1 MVYFGK
7 IDCVRVCFLKECCKH
22 IRKIKIIDLK
32 ERIYLEAFMPKT
44 YTRKK
49 MFVVSTLFILILLL
63 LIVRLG
69 YLMVVKSE
77 YYLEKA
83 ESLHERE
90 RSIKAKRGI
99 IYDRNG
105 VELAG
110 NKPVCSISVIHSQ
123 ITDEEAVIKA
133 LCKVLSL
140 KETEVRKKVQAKTI
154 REKIKSNVDKK
165 TADTLREMKLDG
177 VMIDEDYKRYY
188 PYDTLASKVLGFTGS
203 DNQGIVG
210 LEVAYEEVLS
220 GTPGS
225 ILTLTDAHGYE
236 IKNEAESRIEPVA
249 GNNLYV
255 TIDVNMQK
263 YAEQAATKVLKAK
276 QAKRVSVVLMNP
288 QNGEIYAMVNIPEYN
303 LNEPYKL
310 VNVEDLYI
318 NKKTETE
325 SAVSLSAK
333 EKQDALNNMWRN
345 FCINDTYEP
354 GSTFKLVT
362 ATAALEEEVVKLE
375 DGFSCPGFRMVED
388 RRIRCHKVGGHGS
401 ETFKQGFM
409 NSCNPV
415 FIDVGARVGV
425 SDMYKNYEKLGLF
438 ERTGVDLPGEASS
451 IMHKKENVKAVEL
464 ATMSFGQSF
473 QITPLQLLRAAS
485 AAVNGGTLV
494 TPHFGMYM
502 TDEEG
507 TKKKTFSY
515 PNKENAIKKTTS
527 DTMKELL
534 EAVVAEGSGNKG
546 QVEGYRVGGKTATSE
561 KLPRGNRKYISSFLG
576 FAPADNPQIIGI
588 ILIDEPV
595 GIYYGGTIA
604 APVMSE
610 MFANILPYMGM
621 EADYSAEEIKESSV
635 IIDFE
640 DTVE

>member
-1 MVYFGK
+1 
-7 IDCVRVCFLKECCKH
+7 
-22 IRKIKIIDLK
+22 
-32 ERIYLEAFMPKT
+32 MPKT
-44 YTRKK
+44 FTRKK
-49 MFVVSTLFILILLL
+49 IFVIALLIILALLL
-63 LIVRLG
+63 LIGRLG
-69 YLMVVKSE
+69 YLMIAKSE
-77 YYLEKA
+77 YYLAKA
-83 ESLHERE
+83 EALHDRE

-123 ITDEEAVIKA
+123 VTDEDKVVDA
-133 LCKVLSL
+133 LCEILELEEAS
-140 KETEVRKKVQAKTI
+140 VRKKVQANTI
-154 REKIKSNVDKK
+154 REKIKSNVDKEI
-165 TADTLREMKLDG
+165 ADQLRELHLDG

-188 PYDTLASKVLGFTGS
+188 PYNTLASKVLGFTGS

-210 LEVAYEEVLS
+210 LEVAYESVLA

-225 ILTLTDAHGYE
+225 ILTLTDANGQE
-236 IKNEAESRIEPVA
+236 IENEAESRIEPIA
-249 GNNLYV
+249 GNNLY
-255 TIDVNMQK
+255 TSIDVNIQK

-288 QNGEIYAMVNIPEYN
+288 QNGEIYAMVNVPEYN
-303 LNEPYKL
+303 LNEPYTL
-310 VNVEDLYI
+310 VNVEDLYS
-318 NKKTETE
+318 KTSEEDAETETTIKE
-325 SAVSLSAK
+325 EEEKSGDTEK
-333 EKQDALNNMWRN
+333 EEMTEQEKQDALNNMWRN

-362 ATAALEEEVVKLE
+362 ATAALEEGVVKL
-375 DGFSCPGFRMVED
+375 DDTFNCPGFRIVED
-388 RRIRCHKVGGHGS
+388 RRIRCHKVGGHGT
-401 ETFKQGFM
+401 ETFKEGIM

-415 FIDVGARVGV
+415 FMDVGARVGV
-425 SDMYKNYEKLGLF
+425 ANMYKNYEKLGLF
-438 ERTGVDLPGEASS
+438 EKTGVDLPGEASS
-451 IMHKKENVKAVEL
+451 IMHKQENVKAVEL

-494 TPHFGMYM
+494 TPHFGLYA

-507 TKKKTFSY
+507 NQIKKFTY
-515 PNKENAIKKTTS
+515 ATRENAIRKDTS
-527 DTMKELL
+527 ETMKELL
-534 EAVVAEGSGNKG
+534 EAVVAEGSGSKG

-561 KLPRGNRKYISSFLG
+561 KLPRGNGKYISSFLG
-576 FAPADNPQIIGI
+576 FAPANNPQIIGI

-595 GIYYGGTIA
+595 GVYYGGTIA

-610 MFANILPYMGM
+610 MFSNILPYLGI
-621 EADYSAEEIKESSV
+621 EADYAEEKEQTVFFS
-635 IIDFE
+635 DFE